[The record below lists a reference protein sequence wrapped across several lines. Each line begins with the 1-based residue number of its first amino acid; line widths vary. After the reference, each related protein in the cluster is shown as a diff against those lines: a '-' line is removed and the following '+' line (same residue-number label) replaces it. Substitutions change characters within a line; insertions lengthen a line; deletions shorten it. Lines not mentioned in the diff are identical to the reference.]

1 MATRTEKIVDTLR
14 THIDNGDHEGL
25 VTASEALIAQYERQ
39 VRQIN
44 RMVKLSDAT
53 A

>member
-25 VTASEALIAQYERQ
+25 VTAAEALIA
-39 VRQIN
+39 
-44 RMVKLSDAT
+44 
-53 A
+53 